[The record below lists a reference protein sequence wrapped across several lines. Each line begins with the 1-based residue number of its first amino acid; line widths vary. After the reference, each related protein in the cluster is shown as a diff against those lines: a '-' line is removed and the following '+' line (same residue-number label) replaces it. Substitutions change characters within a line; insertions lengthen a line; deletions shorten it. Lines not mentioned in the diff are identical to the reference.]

1 MNIEKHL
8 VLNKYLLFLFGVG
21 DFRDLQEKLKDA
33 RVDVDSDGRSNFI
46 NVLRSSFEN
55 IKIPEDIL
63 LRHDENIQFHVK
75 KINYKREPVS
85 LKYFQYLAVL
95 FTEIVLDNLKNRK
108 IEFLYEVNEFLD
120 KYKQEQ
126 DIEIIDSP
134 REMSQTISRGEFTEN
149 DLKKLAFW
157 MATGSGKTL
166 ITHINYHQFF
176 NYKLFSPDNII
187 LITPNEGLSKQH
199 FEELQKSGIPCRL
212 YAGSLSG
219 LGTITNEREILVIEM
234 TKFVEEKKGGGVT
247 LSVDVFE
254 GRNLVFVDEGHKGR
268 RSEEQKWARLRNK
281 LAENGFVFEY
291 SATFGQILSEKNKE
305 TLEEYAKSILFDYSY
320 KYFYL
325 DGYGKDFSVLNV
337 KQAKISEQEF
347 QESMFVANMLS
358 FYEQILT
365 FEENKE
371 LALEYNLEKPLWIF
385 VGTTVTGKEEESDV
399 IQIVEF
405 IKRVIRDEDW
415 VRKWVKNI
423 LDGNTKL
430 KDEDDKD
437 VFGGKFDYLR
447 SRGMNF
453 EDLYKKVLGGK
464 GSFEMYE
471 LKNAEGELGL
481 KVGENEYFGVISIGD
496 VSGFKK
502 QLEKKGISVAQDAVS
517 GSLFHN
523 IKKEGSKIN
532 ILIGSKKFIEGWDTW
547 RVSSM
552 GLLNIGRGQGP
563 QIIQLFG
570 RGVRLKGKGMSLKRS
585 DLPAQAGERTQVQ
598 FLEMLNIYGIKA
610 DYLSKFLEAIRKEEV
625 EFETIEVPVQP
636 QHEEKWKTLYT
647 LSKNENK
654 KFEEEEILR
663 LEIDDRIFFT
673 IDLLPKVSM
682 YLSARAQAGLA
693 KERKEGEEGIKAED
707 IKAEVTEMSLQEYVD
722 LFDWERIWQEIYESK
737 TLNKRWN
744 LVLDKN
750 VLKNLLLSDRY
761 KIMALP
767 QALEVKSEDDVRR
780 VEDMALLVI
789 KKYLDLFYRKRAK
802 HFETENLHYDTVG
815 KQLPLFV
822 FERQDRKYIVQIN
835 KKKKELIKTIKKL
848 LKDLNELYKEES
860 EELPRV
866 YFDRSLYL
874 PILLQKKKKN
884 KGDEIDKIS
893 PEGLVESERDFIQ
906 GLGEYLKNNKS
917 KFSDIEIYLL
927 RNFPKSGVGFQLQW
941 SGFYP
946 DFIMWIRGRRQT
958 IVFIDPKGLGHT
970 KSLHNEKIAFAGS
983 KQKGDTGIITIKDI
997 QRQLGEH
1004 NIALE
1009 SFILSDTSYDDLVK
1023 GETQYPSE
1031 DEYINHHVLFLDD
1044 SDWPGKLFSNLITS
1058 TAQKK

>member
-1 MNIEKHL
+1 MNIEKYL
-8 VLNKYLLFLFGVG
+8 LLNKYLLSLFGVS
-21 DFRDLQEKLKDA
+21 DFRELQEKLRDA
-33 RVDVDSDGRSNFI
+33 PVGVDSDGRSHFI

-55 IKIPEDIL
+55 LQKDKLPEDIL
-63 LRHDENIQFHVK
+63 FRYDENIQSYVR

-85 LKYFQYLAVL
+85 LKYFQHLAVL

-108 IEFLYEVNEFLD
+108 FEFLYELNEFL
-120 KYKQEQ
+120 KNYKQEE
-126 DIEIIDSP
+126 DIELID
-134 REMSQTISRGEFTEN
+134 EFTEN

-199 FEELQKSGIPCRL
+199 FEELQKSGIACRL

-219 LGTITNEREILVIEM
+219 LGRTWEREILVLEM

-247 LSVDVFE
+247 LPVDVFE
-254 GRNLVFVDEGHKGR
+254 GKNLVFVDEGHKGR

-291 SATFGQILSEKNKE
+291 SATFGQILSERNKE
-305 TLEEYAKSILFDYSY
+305 ILEEYAKSILFDYSY

-358 FYEQILT
+358 FYEQVLVY
-365 FEENKE
+365 EENKKK
-371 LALEYNLEKPLWIF
+371 ALEHNLEKPLWIF

-405 IKRVIRDEDW
+405 IKRVNQDEDW
-415 VRKWVKNI
+415 VRKWVKDI

-437 VFGGKFDYLR
+437 VFRARFEYLR
-447 SRGMNF
+447 SRGMDTENKFSTNF
-453 EDLYKKVLGGK
+453 EDLYKKVFGGK
-464 GSFEMYE
+464 GSVGIYE

-481 KVGENEYFGVISIGD
+481 KVGENEYFGVISIGN

-517 GSLFHN
+517 GSLFDD

-532 ILIGSKKFIEGWDTW
+532 VLIGSKKFIEGWDTW

-552 GLLNIGRGQGP
+552 GLLNIGKGQGP

-585 DLPAQAGERTQVQ
+585 GQNSQVQ

-610 DYLSKFLEAIRKEEV
+610 DYLSRFLEAIRKEEV
-625 EFETIEVPVQP
+625 EFETIEIPVKP

-647 LSKNENK
+647 LSKNENRE
-654 KFEEEEILR
+654 FSEEEILG
-663 LEIDDRIFFT
+663 LEIDDRIYFT

-682 YLSARAQAGLA
+682 YLA
-693 KERKEGEEGIKAED
+693 KEKREEGIKIDQIRAEVEGLRLPED
-707 IKAEVTEMSLQEYVD
+707 IVD
-722 LFDWERIWQEIYESK
+722 LLDWERIWQEIYDFK
-737 TLNKRWN
+737 IVKGYWN
-744 LVLDKN
+744 LILDRN

-761 KIMALP
+761 KIMTLP
-767 QALEVKSEDDVRR
+767 DPELVSGLEVKSEDDVRR
-780 VEDMALLVI
+780 IEDTALLVI
-789 KKYLDLFYRKRAK
+789 KKYLDLFYRRYAKR
-802 HFETENLHYDTVG
+802 FETENLRYDIVG
-815 KQLPLFV
+815 KQLSLFV
-822 FERQDRKYIVQIN
+822 FEKPGNQYC
-835 KKKKELIKTIKKL
+835 L
-848 LKDLNELYKEES
+848 
-860 EELPRV
+860 
-866 YFDRSLYL
+866 
-874 PILLQKKKKN
+874 
-884 KGDEIDKIS
+884 
-893 PEGLVESERDFIQ
+893 RD
-906 GLGEYLKNNKS
+906 
-917 KFSDIEIYLL
+917 
-927 RNFPKSGVGFQLQW
+927 
-941 SGFYP
+941 
-946 DFIMWIRGRRQT
+946 
-958 IVFIDPKGLGHT
+958 
-970 KSLHNEKIAFAGS
+970 
-983 KQKGDTGIITIKDI
+983 
-997 QRQLGEH
+997 
-1004 NIALE
+1004 
-1009 SFILSDTSYDDLVK
+1009 
-1023 GETQYPSE
+1023 
-1031 DEYINHHVLFLDD
+1031 
-1044 SDWPGKLFSNLITS
+1044 
-1058 TAQKK
+1058 